1 MVELARRWSVT
12 PRIAVPGDAEAL
24 VEFNQAMAL
33 ETEAR
38 SLESDTLRSGVEAV
52 LRDAGHGFYVVA
64 DTGGEVAGALLVTYE
79 WSDWRNGRFWWIQSV
94 YVRPEHRRR
103 GVYRALHAFVRD
115 RARSADDVV
124 GLRLYVE
131 RDNAVAQQTYATLGM
146 SETVYRMYEEAFT
159 STRPPPLS
167 HP

>member
-12 PRIAVPGDAEAL
+12 PRIALAGDAEAL

-33 ETEAR
+33 ETESR
-38 SLESDTLRSGVEAV
+38 SLDGGTLRSGVEAV

-64 DTGGEVAGALLVTYE
+64 DTGREVAGALLVTYE

-103 GVYRALHAFVRD
+103 GVYRALHEFVRD

-131 RDNAVAQQTYATLGM
+131 RDNAVAQRTYATLGM
-146 SETVYRMYEEAFT
+146 SETVYRMYEETFT
-159 STRPPPLS
+159 LTRPPPLS
-167 HP
+167 RG